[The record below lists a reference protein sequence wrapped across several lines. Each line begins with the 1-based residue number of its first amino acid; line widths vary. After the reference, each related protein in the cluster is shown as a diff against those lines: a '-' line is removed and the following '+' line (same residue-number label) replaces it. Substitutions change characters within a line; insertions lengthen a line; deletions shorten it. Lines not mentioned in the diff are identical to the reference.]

1 MKSHKN
7 NILFF
12 NINKSVNKYLSY
24 KYINLNI
31 KYITLYLFLFLIIIL
46 LISNFNNKLII
57 NKKYKDSQNNLN
69 ITFQRKIKHKIKIA
83 IYGYCI
89 INGGRARIT
98 SILINHFYNIKFFKI
113 YLFTVENKEDN
124 EYYIPENV
132 KRFVIKN
139 DLVKILKKNKIDIL
153 IYELDY
159 INEIEILNNLNKIK
173 VIFYHHSS
181 NFDWVYS
188 NYTHFKLLYKSFKN
202 SKYFVSIVPFENDY
216 LFNNWGINS
225 ILFDN
230 FMTYEYNSVIPSDLS
245 SNIILM
251 IGRGKA
257 KKKRFKLGIQSMEYI
272 VLENLKY
279 ELQIISDLTKI
290 ENLQNLVNNLNLN
303 NYIKFVGY
311 SQNPEFFFKNA
322 SLNIFP
328 SISEAFPMVIIETK
342 IFGIPNILMGLDYL
356 AISKGGTIIIYDDT
370 PETLSKEALKLLN
383 NKKQRRN
390 LGKQSRKSMKKFKN
404 DDILL
409 KWIELILSVYNG
421 DNYYNLIREKKK
433 KLSKNE
439 ILEIINHQV
448 NIFKIRDSSFENIT
462 INNYKNFD
470 FMENLK

>member
-57 NKKYKDSQNNLN
+57 NKKYKDIQNNLN